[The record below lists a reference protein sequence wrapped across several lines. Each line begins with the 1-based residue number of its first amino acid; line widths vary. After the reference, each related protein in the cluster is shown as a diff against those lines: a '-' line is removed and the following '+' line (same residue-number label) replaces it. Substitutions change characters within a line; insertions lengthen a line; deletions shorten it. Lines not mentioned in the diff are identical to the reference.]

1 MGLQLKQPRGPAGP
15 GPGRSLLFLPRWG
28 PRCCRALP
36 SAWGPP
42 RLPGGQRT
50 GGVVVG
56 AVGPEATLVTAWNGG
71 GGGASPTCGR
81 FLTTESSGGAGLE
94 LRAPQLGV
102 GDLG

>member
-36 SAWGPP
+36 SPWGPP

-50 GGVVVG
+50 GGVAVG
-56 AVGPEATLVTAWNGG
+56 AVGPEATPVTAWKGG
-71 GGGASPTCGR
+71 GIPHLRPFPDHRVLGR
-81 FLTTESSGGAGLE
+81 GWA
-94 LRAPQLGV
+94 
-102 GDLG
+102 